1 MVYLVFWLTYS
12 FVWDG
17 GEFVVLIGV
26 PGVFMAFIFIG
37 MVFGMVYL
45 LDEIVHF
52 VFWTFYMVF
61 SSQKWGLC
69 FIIFRKSRPAE
80 NNTLQL
86 KALGRRNFNEMMFS
100 FENLKL
106 FVHEFRFHGSFFYYF
121 LSFFSENLSSFAPQT
136 KVKTLPQKKGTF
148 NTRTLI

>member
-1 MVYLVFWLTYS
+1 MAYLVFWLTYS

-52 VFWTFYMVF
+52 VFGTVHI
-61 SSQKWGLC
+61 
-69 FIIFRKSRPAE
+69 FI
-80 NNTLQL
+80 
-86 KALGRRNFNEMMFS
+86 
-100 FENLKL
+100 
-106 FVHEFRFHGSFFYYF
+106 
-121 LSFFSENLSSFAPQT
+121 T
-136 KVKTLPQKKGTF
+136 KM
-148 NTRTLI
+148 RTLFYNLRKKYAVWKQYSPTKSFGQKELQ

>member
-26 PGVFMAFIFIG
+26 LGVFMAFIFIG

-61 SSQKWGLC
+61 SSQK
-69 FIIFRKSRPAE
+69 
-80 NNTLQL
+80 
-86 KALGRRNFNEMMFS
+86 
-100 FENLKL
+100 
-106 FVHEFRFHGSFFYYF
+106 
-121 LSFFSENLSSFAPQT
+121 
-136 KVKTLPQKKGTF
+136 
-148 NTRTLI
+148 